1 MSEENTPSFAVGLT
15 DAHKNELE
23 KMVQGLRRTKQETGH
38 GENRDAVASQLE
50 RITGRLADLT
60 EIVLALER
68 QFTPLLEIVHLSHE
82 KSEVLSRRLDA
93 VIAAMQK
100 K

>member
-1 MSEENTPSFAVGLT
+1 MSEENSPSFAVGLT
-15 DAHKNELE
+15 DAHKDKLE
-23 KMVQGLRRTKQETGH
+23 KMLQELRKTAQETGH

-68 QFTPLLEIVHLSHE
+68 QFTPLLEIVRLSHE